1 MNTCER
7 LLHIFA
13 LVFGREVGTDL
24 TREDPDWDSVRHIEI
39 LTAVM
44 EEFEV
49 QFEADEIGGLTSFA
63 AILAAVERQLA
74 ARGG

>member
-1 MNTCER
+1 MNPRGR

-13 LVFGREVGTDL
+13 LVFGREVGADL

-49 QFEADEIGGLTSFA
+49 QFGADEIGGLTSFA
-63 AILAAVERQLA
+63 AILAEVERQLA